1 MALPGDIIENP
12 ITGERITFLR
22 TTAETDGEF
31 LQVELAVTPNGFLPL
46 AHTHPFQ
53 EERFTI
59 QSGMMVM
66 TVDGVERILEPG
78 DSIAVPA
85 GAPHEW
91 HNGGQDELVAI
102 VEFRPAL
109 NAEACFESSF
119 GLAQD
124 GLADPTSG
132 IPVQP
137 WLALIFDAY
146 QDFVH
151 PVDPPIDLLLEQ
163 FHPIVVAAHQQGLR
177 MPYPYP
183 HGRLAGTDRATA

>member
-1 MALPGDIIENP
+1 MALPGDVIENP
-12 ITGERITFLR
+12 VTGERFTFLR
-22 TTAETDGEF
+22 TAAETGGEL
-31 LQVELAVTPNGFLPL
+31 LQVELTVKPGGFLPL

-53 EERFTI
+53 EERFAI
-59 QSGMMVM
+59 RSGTMVI
-66 TVDGVERILEPG
+66 TVDGVERVLEPG
-78 DSIAVPA
+78 DSVAVPA

-91 HNGGQDELVAI
+91 HNGGEGDLVAI

-124 GLADPTSG
+124 GLVDPASG
-132 IPVQP
+132 IPLQP

-151 PVDPPIDLLLEQ
+151 PIDPPIDLLLEQ
-163 FHPIVVAAHQQGLR
+163 FRPIVVAARQQGLR

-183 HGRLAGTDRATA
+183 YDRLAGTDRATA

>member
-1 MALPGDIIENP
+1 MALPGDVIEHP
-12 ITGERITFLR
+12 VTGERITFLH
-22 TTAETDGEF
+22 TTAETGGEF
-31 LQVELAVTPNGFLPL
+31 LRVELAVKSDGFLPL

-53 EERFTI
+53 EERFAV
-59 QSGMMVM
+59 QSGTMVI
-66 TVDGVERILEPG
+66 TVDGVERVLEEG
-78 DSIAVPA
+78 DSITVPA

-91 HNGGQDELVAI
+91 HNGGEGDLVAI

-109 NAEACFESSF
+109 TAEECFESSF

-124 GLADPTSG
+124 GLVDPASG
-132 IPVQP
+132 IPIQP
-137 WLALIFDAY
+137 WLALIFDTY

-163 FHPIVVAAHQQGLR
+163 FHPIVVAARQQGLR

-183 HGRLAGTDRATA
+183 HDHLAGIDRASA